1 MGTWLRNVRIE
12 KVFEDTGDGVIT
24 LTEKVDVLIEG
35 GIIKEIK
42 EQAGDTSGHKVLD
55 GKGYLLLPSL
65 VDNHLHLDK
74 GHYGGPW
81 KAATPFVS
89 VADRIREEE
98 RFLPELAAYTKERAQ
113 RLIDLVTGFG
123 VTRMRIQVNADPVS
137 GIRNLL
143 DVREVLDR
151 NSDRV
156 SYELVAFPQ
165 HGLLRGDSL
174 PHMREAWKN
183 GATVVGG
190 LDPATIDLDLEKSL
204 RTTFDLAREFNAKV
218 DIHLHDRG
226 SLGSH
231 TIRRICHY
239 TKECGLTGGVHIS
252 HAYSLGDVS
261 REEARELAKL
271 LASVDI
277 GINTTSP
284 IDAPAP
290 PIPILKEEGVRV
302 SIINDNINDHW
313 SPFGTGD
320 LLQRASRAA
329 EKFGAIDEVSL
340 AGYLGHVT
348 GGKTPL
354 DAQGN
359 QVWPKPGDRA
369 DFLLV
374 DASCSAEAVARVPSD
389 RVVMKD
395 GVVTSGKL

>member
-1 MGTWLRNVRIE
+1 
-12 KVFEDTGDGVIT
+12 
-24 LTEKVDVLIEG
+24 
-35 GIIKEIK
+35 
-42 EQAGDTSGHKVLD
+42 
-55 GKGYLLLPSL
+55 
-65 VDNHLHLDK
+65 
-74 GHYGGPW
+74 
-81 KAATPFVS
+81 
-89 VADRIREEE
+89 
-98 RFLPELAAYTKERAQ
+98 
-113 RLIDLVTGFG
+113 
-123 VTRMRIQVNADPVS
+123 MRDA
-137 GIRNLL
+137 L
-143 DVREVLDR
+143 
-151 NSDRV
+151 
-156 SYELVAFPQ
+156 
-165 HGLLRGDSL
+165 
-174 PHMREAWKN
+174 KN

-204 RTTFDLAREFNAKV
+204 RTTFDLAYEFDAKV
-218 DIHLHDRG
+218 DIHLHDGG

-252 HAYSLGDVS
+252 HAYSLGDVP
-261 REEARELAKL
+261 REEVRELAKL

-313 SPFGTGD
+313 SPFGSGD

-348 GGKTPL
+348 GGITPL

-359 QVWPKPGDRA
+359 QVWPKAGDRA
-369 DFLLV
+369 DFVLV
-374 DASCSAEAVARVPSD
+374 DATCSAEAVARVPSG
-389 RVVMKD
+389 RVVMKN